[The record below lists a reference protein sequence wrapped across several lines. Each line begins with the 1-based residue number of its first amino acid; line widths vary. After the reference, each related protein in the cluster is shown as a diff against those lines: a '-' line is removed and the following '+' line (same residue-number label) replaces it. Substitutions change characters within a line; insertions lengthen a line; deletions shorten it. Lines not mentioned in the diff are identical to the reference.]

1 MKVKNITPEEKE
13 NALALIRK
21 CGLEETEENI
31 NYYVRMQRDSK
42 KHRRKKEGLTE
53 NNSSSSLG
61 KIFGWGIIIALFFM
75 IKMCGGCNGC
85 DSSSST
91 SDDDTTPRKCLDCG
105 KDISDLHPS
114 FKRCLECDSHKRA
127 LDQLNENLKKANSP
141 YADYSR

>member
-42 KHRRKKEGLTE
+42 KHRGEKDGLTE
-53 NNSSSSLG
+53 NNSSSCTG
-61 KIFGWGIIIALFFM
+61 KIIGWGFIIALFFM

-85 DSSSST
+85 GNSEKSSPQVESSSEES
-91 SDDDTTPRKCLDCG
+91 SEESLRIFC
-105 KDISDLHPS
+105 S
-114 FKRCLECDSHKRA
+114 RCHKRA
-127 LDQLNENLKKANSP
+127 WHPKYLRNKP
-141 YADYSR
+141 YCTECYDIAKYDNILWRN